1 MISDEQRQKALDL
14 VECGV
19 TPDVA
24 LRSIGV
30 IGDELSAALE
40 DPSFQA
46 EAEVSTARFEV
57 TALQAIR
64 TGSPSEKRN
73 MSWLLAARF
82 PERYPTPGSR
92 TSSRPSVPAASS
104 PALGTETAE
113 GSTAAE
119 RMYAARAKRLRELEA
134 AKLEEGM
141 TAVERM
147 YFRRECRRRELDEAR
162 EQNIQ
167 RLKSSPAPQS
177 TVAPRRPAGPA
188 GVIGPGE

>member
-1 MISDEQRQKALDL
+1 MLSDEQRQKALAL
-14 VECGV
+14 VELGV
-19 TPDVA
+19 TEDVA

-30 IGDELSAALE
+30 IGDELRAALE

-46 EAEVSTARFEV
+46 ETEVSTARFEV

-92 TSSRPSVPAASS
+92 TSSRPSVPAVSS
-104 PALGTETAE
+104 PAE
-113 GSTAAE
+113 GSAAVE
-119 RMYAARAKRLRELEA
+119 RMEARRARRRQEMED

-141 TAVERM
+141 SAVERM
-147 YFRRECRRRELDEAR
+147 YFRRARRLKEKEEAR
-162 EQNIQ
+162 ERNIQ
-167 RLKSSPAPQS
+167 RLQASPAPQS
-177 TVAPRRPAGPA
+177 TPARRQGVPD
-188 GVIGPGE
+188 GVIGSDVSE